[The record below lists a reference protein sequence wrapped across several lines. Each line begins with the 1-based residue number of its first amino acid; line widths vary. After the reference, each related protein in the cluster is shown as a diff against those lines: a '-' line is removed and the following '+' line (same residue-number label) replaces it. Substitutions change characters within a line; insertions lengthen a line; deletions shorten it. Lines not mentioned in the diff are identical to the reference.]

1 MKRTVA
7 IVAGLAA
14 AGVGALYLGSTLSAQ
29 GPAPAQAQAPAQTR
43 IGVVNTIQI
52 LKSYHKFITFQTEL
66 KGIAAPFEAEDKKLK
81 ENLKKWEDYAQQP
94 GLPPGKKEEAEDAIQ
109 KHKREIQ
116 DNALRGRKALAK
128 RSDEQLVQLYR
139 EIEDAVSRVAAS
151 SGFHLVLQ
159 YDDAP
164 PPDKHSGG
172 NIQRKMNGIAS
183 TGCTGLMYS
192 APGLDLTGAV
202 IQNLNQSA
210 PAPSPA
216 AGGGTPAPG
225 KGN

>member
-1 MKRTVA
+1 VKRTVA

-29 GPAPAQAQAPAQTR
+29 GPAPAQAPAQTR

-52 LKSYHKFITFQTEL
+52 LKSYHKFTTFQTEL
-66 KGIAAPFEAEDKKLK
+66 KGIAKPFEDEDKKLK
-81 ENLKKWEDYAQQP
+81 ENLKKWEDYGQQP
-94 GLPPGKKEEAEDAIQ
+94 NLAAADREKAEDAIQ

-116 DNALRGRKALAK
+116 DNALRGRKALTK
-128 RSDEQLVQLYR
+128 RTDEQLVQLYR
-139 EIEDAVSRVAAS
+139 EIEDAVSRYAAS
-151 SGFHLVLQ
+151 NGFHLVLQ
-159 YDDAP
+159 YDDAAAEKYSAP
-164 PPDKHSGG
+164 
-172 NIQRKMNGIAS
+172 NLQRKMNGIAS

-202 IQNLNQSA
+202 IANMN
-210 PAPSPA
+210 PPGA
-216 AGGGTPAPG
+216 AGGPVPGPG